1 MEMNEFKD
9 RLFDIL
15 NDTDNLPIQ
24 DIIVDDKKSQ
34 ICIYLEDGSFLQV
47 TCENYGKWFIVR
59 NESR

>member
-24 DIIVDDKKSQ
+24 DIIVNDKKSQ
-34 ICIYLEDGSFLQV
+34 LCIYLEDGSCV
-47 TCENYGKWFIVR
+47 YITCENYGQWFIIR
-59 NESR
+59 D